1 MGDWG
6 KKMWLSNQDYCQVV
20 EKAILVGNVSFAVL
34 NAMSDNSGMKWDLSE
49 TRRVLGY
56 QPMDNA
62 YAPEW
67 K

>member
-1 MGDWG
+1 
-6 KKMWLSNQDYCQVV
+6 MWLSNQDYCQVV
-20 EKAILVGNVSFAVL
+20 EKAILAENVSFAVL

-56 QPMDNA
+56 QPVDNA
-62 YAPEW
+62 YALEW